1 MSCSQCWG
9 EVGYRDKYGSHCV
22 ECNGAGFFEHWN
34 EGRTRE
40 DIERDLSGCKACLEE
55 ASRELADPS
64 NAHNGTL
71 WEERV
76 AYWAWY
82 VQHYSL
88 ELFNLD

>member
-34 EGRTRE
+34 ASRTRE
-40 DIERDLSGCKACLEE
+40 DIQKDLAGCKTCLEE
-55 ASRELADPS
+55 ASRELEGAD
-64 NAHNGTL
+64 NRELA
-71 WEERV
+71 EERV